1 MKPGFKYYRP
11 AILWALFI
19 FIMCTIKM
27 GKIGSS
33 PLFFPGFD
41 KLVHCGFFFV
51 LVILYATGEIRQQS
65 VRVLSYKHLLLITLI
80 AILYGGLIELLQHYV
95 FTWRSGEWDD
105 LFADAVGASMGSFS
119 ILLTVKAVSYV
130 KN

>member
-1 MKPGFKYYRP
+1 MNIIFKCFWP
-11 AILWALFI
+11 AVAWALFI
-19 FIMCTIKM
+19 FIMCVIK
-27 GKIGSS
+27 IDSVSHS

-51 LVILYATGEIRQQS
+51 QVVLVGYGLIRLLYDP
-65 VRVLSYKHLLLITLI
+65 VLTFSQVLLVTVI
-80 AILYGGLIELLQHYV
+80 AIAYGSIIEILQHYL

-105 LFADAVGASMGSFS
+105 LFADAVGASMGAFS
-119 ILLTVKAVSYV
+119 ILVIFKALSYV

>member
-1 MKPGFKYYRP
+1 MKASLKYYWP

-19 FIMCTIKM
+19 LIMCSIKL
-27 GKIGSS
+27 GKVSQS

-51 LVILYATGEIRQQS
+51 LVVFYCTGLIRQQS
-65 VRVLSYKHLLLITLI
+65 PPVIPYKAVILVTIV
-80 AILYGGLIELLQHYV
+80 AIFYGGLIELLQLLV

-105 LFADAVGASMGSFS
+105 LFADAVGASMGAFS
-119 ILLTVKAVSYV
+119 IILTVSAMRYV
-130 KN
+130 KK